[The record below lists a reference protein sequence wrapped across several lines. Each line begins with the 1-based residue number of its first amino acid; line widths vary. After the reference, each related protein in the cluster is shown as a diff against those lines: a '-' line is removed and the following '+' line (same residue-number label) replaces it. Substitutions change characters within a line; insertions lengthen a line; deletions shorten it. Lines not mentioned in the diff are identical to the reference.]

1 MKKAAYRPFR
11 DTVLSVFLLAL
22 LLQSS
27 QAMAFC
33 GYFVAKAG
41 SDLFNKASR
50 VVLVR
55 DGDRT
60 VITMA
65 NDYEG
70 SPSEFAMVVPVP
82 TVLEKDQINVGEN
95 SWVDRID
102 AFTAPRLAEYFDPDP
117 CQARF
122 YMERSMTVQSVGKAK
137 KSSAAKRAKS
147 LGVKIEAK
155 YAVGEYDI
163 LILSAKQSE
172 GLQTWLKESGYKIPR
187 KATRILGSYLKMGM
201 KFFVAKINLKRQE
214 KTGREMLRP
223 LQIAYESKRF
233 MLPIRLGTL
242 NAKNHQDL
250 FVYAITKKGRV
261 ESTNYR
267 NTRIPTG
274 QEVPTFIKT
283 DFANFY
289 KAMFDKQVEKDD
301 MKTVITEY
309 AWNLGWCDPCAAD
322 PLSAKELKQL
332 GVFWADKGSNA
343 KIGSLVRP
351 RPGFPRPRPGGR
363 GQEAYVTRMHVRYT
377 AKKFPEDLFFQVT
390 QDSKNFQGRYVIRHP
405 FTGESR
411 CELAKLYKKNTRK
424 T

>member
-1 MKKAAYRPFR
+1 
-11 DTVLSVFLLAL
+11 
-22 LLQSS
+22 
-27 QAMAFC
+27 
-33 GYFVAKAG
+33 
-41 SDLFNKASR
+41 
-50 VVLVR
+50 
-55 DGDRT
+55 
-60 VITMA
+60 
-65 NDYEG
+65 
-70 SPSEFAMVVPVP
+70 
-82 TVLEKDQINVGEN
+82 
-95 SWVDRID
+95 
-102 AFTAPRLAEYFDPDP
+102 
-117 CQARF
+117 
-122 YMERSMTVQSVGKAK
+122 
-137 KSSAAKRAKS
+137 
-147 LGVKIEAK
+147 
-155 YAVGEYDI
+155 
-163 LILSAKQSE
+163 
-172 GLQTWLKESGYKIPR
+172 
-187 KATRILGSYLKMGM
+187 MGM

-424 T
+424 RSKPYRLEAC